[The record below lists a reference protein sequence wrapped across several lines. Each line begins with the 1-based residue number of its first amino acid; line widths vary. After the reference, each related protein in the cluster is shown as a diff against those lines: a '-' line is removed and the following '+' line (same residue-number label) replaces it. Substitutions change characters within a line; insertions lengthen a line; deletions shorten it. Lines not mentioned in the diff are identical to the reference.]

1 MSNFRELYEEYTD
14 KTHQELSKTDIF
26 YAFTDKQFTENK
38 KPKDAPDSEFISI
51 GAGAFIHKSNADKL
65 NNYFNVISK
74 QLKRELTAKVNI
86 EDSILYELNNNEA
99 FYTGEPLEILD
110 KMQDFYEDKTKEELT
125 ALILKIYRENLN

>member
-1 MSNFRELYEEYTD
+1 MSKFREIYEEYTD

-38 KPKDAPDSEFISI
+38 KPKDAPDGEFISI

-74 QLKRELTAKVNI
+74 QLKRELTA
-86 EDSILYELNNNEA
+86 
-99 FYTGEPLEILD
+99 
-110 KMQDFYEDKTKEELT
+110 
-125 ALILKIYRENLN
+125 LILKIYRENLN